1 MMFAPMTF
9 IVTIGMIVA
18 VFAAVAILI
27 RAFGQSD
34 ANDRPKI
41 AGDSR
46 PCPACDERNKRR
58 AKFCAHC
65 GAKLK

>member
-1 MMFAPMTF
+1 MAPMTF
-9 IVTIGMIVA
+9 IVTIGMIVS

-41 AGDSR
+41 AGNPR
-46 PCPACDERNKRR
+46 QCPKCDQRNKKR

-65 GAKLK
+65 GEKLR

>member
-1 MMFAPMTF
+1 MFAPMTF
-9 IVTIGMIVA
+9 IVTIGMIVS

-34 ANDRPKI
+34 AGHRKQLSNDRRECHKCY
-41 AGDSR
+41 R
-46 PCPACDERNKRR
+46 RNKKR

-65 GAKLK
+65 GEKLK